1 MVKRTFVR
9 EDIIKD
15 LKANPV
21 KVFFTKVNGE
31 KRELKCSLRPDLLPP
46 NTIHE
51 HLDDMHQRPENKDII
66 AVWDLDSG
74 GWKSFRVDSV
84 EYVEI
89 FEAY

>member
-1 MVKRTFVR
+1 MTKRTFVR

-15 LKANPV
+15 LKANAV

-46 NTIHE
+46 HTVHE
-51 HLDDMHQRPENKDII
+51 HLDEMHNKEENKDII

-74 GWKSFRVDSV
+74 GWKSFHIDSV
-84 EYVEI
+84 YYVEI